1 MITSRQLNEMAQWAE
16 THGVDDAA
24 LSRLRQA
31 YPGVH
36 FTCCLDDDINHAEP
50 ALQGAGINLYL
61 VDGRQ
66 HCLRLTDELEN
77 ATGIVLAVVTEEECV
92 ES

>member
-1 MITSRQLNEMAQWAE
+1 MITPSQLHDIAQWVE
-16 THGVDDAA
+16 THGVDYAA

-36 FTCCLDDDINHAEP
+36 FTDCLDDDIIHGAEP

-66 HCLRLTDELEN
+66 HCLRLTDDLQN
-77 ATGIVLAVVTEEECV
+77 ATGVVLAVTTECAD
-92 ES
+92 S

>member
-1 MITSRQLNEMAQWAE
+1 MITPYQLDDIAEWAE

-24 LSRLRQA
+24 LSHLRQA

-36 FTCCLDDDINHAEP
+36 FTQCLDDDINHAEP
-50 ALQGAGINLYL
+50 ALQGNGINLYL

-66 HCLRLTDELEN
+66 HCLRLTDDLEN
-77 ATGIVLAVVTEEECV
+77 ATGVVLAVVTEDCV

>member
-1 MITSRQLNEMAQWAE
+1 MITSRQLNEIARWAE
-16 THGVDDAA
+16 THGVDDAT

-36 FTCCLDDDINHAEP
+36 FTQCLDDDINNAEP
-50 ALQGAGINLYL
+50 ALQGNRINLYL

-66 HCLRLTDELEN
+66 HCLRLTDDLQN
-77 ATGIVLAVVTEEECV
+77 ATGVVLAVTTECAD
-92 ES
+92 S